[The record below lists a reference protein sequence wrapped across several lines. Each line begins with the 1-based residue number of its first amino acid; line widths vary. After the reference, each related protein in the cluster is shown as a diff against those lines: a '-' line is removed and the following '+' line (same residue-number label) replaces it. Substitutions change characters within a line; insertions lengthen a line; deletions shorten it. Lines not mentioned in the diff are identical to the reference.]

1 MFLGKAVVVMERARM
16 DDGLMQGERST
27 HSKNKLEETKTCFGD
42 CPSSNGLKSTNRWV
56 VAYDS
61 VTGEYCDAVSCRKA
75 NVPGYQMLFEIKGYI
90 VRIYE
95 SEELGALLKC
105 GKAERIDLDEE

>member
-1 MFLGKAVVVMERARM
+1 M
-16 DDGLMQGERST
+16 DKGLMQGERST
-27 HSKNKLEETKTCFGD
+27 HSKNIFEETKTYSED
-42 CPSSNGLKSTNRWV
+42 RPSSNGLKSTNRWV

-61 VTGEYCDAVSCRKA
+61 TTGEYRDAVSCRKA

-105 GKAERIDLDEE
+105 GKAEQIDLDEE